1 MEVRFVLNAM
11 KKGEKMLSKL
21 GGRKFVSAVS
31 MALLIGLNSALG
43 LGLESET
50 LHQMSLIVGAWI
62 LGESVI
68 GAASA
73 NNGGKKS

>member
-1 MEVRFVLNAM
+1 MPLNVNAVIMSGKPWTMEVRFVLNAM

-50 LHQMSLIVGAWI
+50 LHQMSLIVGA
-62 LGESVI
+62 
-68 GAASA
+68 
-73 NNGGKKS
+73 